1 MRFVCVKMN
10 KNEVFDTIVKSRMYT
25 QSPVSVYT
33 KTPYNYVINSFHS
46 LPHLNMWFA
55 LSNSTFDPNNS
66 DYLETILFWS
76 TVPILT
82 LIFILLVLIIYACC
96 LVVFTN
102 NTTTIKLNP
111 NTNRYFSTNISKKNK
126 KLFKYKFFIS
136 VFVFFLSV
144 SLGLIVYGSEQFHYS
159 FKDVHSNIRNFSNYF
174 AQIGTQAK
182 QAKELI
188 NYQLNTTLPKY
199 EKDIRAAIETS
210 TTINSRNGQIFKEL
224 ANAKRSLNESFN
236 ALDGLNQLDRD
247 KAAYANI
254 MNQIDLVEQTR
265 WAIMIGVVTVNMLLI
280 TLLIIGLIRNSKG
293 SLCFFAFAGVLSL
306 ISIWVLNAL
315 YLGVTVLVSDYCTS
329 PDQYILTVAERNQA
343 KYLVQYYTTCSVS
356 QIGNSKVNKQQI
368 TQFTPFK
375 LDLNK
380 AESKLRTANTIFTDN
395 LVQMSR
401 PFLSE
406 QQLASYNFPESTP
419 IIEKMIDKIRASIR
433 CDQTSVNY
441 RQAVNALCTNSILG
455 LAIVV
460 LAGLIFGFIMPI
472 LICVIPQMWRRMH
485 TKDLY
490 DYHTTNT
497 NGNILNDETHP
508 FIASN
513 NTATA
518 QIRTNISAARQFN
531 ESPSFQRLAANSS
544 STNSNITSNTL
555 NRNRY
560 NTTSRSNY
568 AATTNMQPPNANHYS
583 QTLKMTNRLHN
594 DYMINTD
601 PYSIINN
608 QNSNGFPPAPN
619 QANSNSNVFQ
629 SYYTQT
635 QTTTPGLYH

>member
-1 MRFVCVKMN
+1 MSKNEAYNSLMMTMN
-10 KNEVFDTIVKSRMYT
+10 KARLYS
-25 QSPVSVYT
+25 QSPLAVYT

-111 NTNRYFSTNISKKNK
+111 NTNRYFSNNLNKKNK

-144 SLGLIVYGSEQFHYS
+144 SLGCIVYGSEKFHYS
-159 FKDVHSNIRNFSNYF
+159 FREVNTNIRNFSNYF

-188 NYQLNTTLPKY
+188 NNQINSTLGKY
-199 EKDIRAAIETS
+199 EKDLKAAVDSNRHRSSQVLNELSNVKRA
-210 TTINSRNGQIFKEL
+210 
-224 ANAKRSLNESFN
+224 LNESFN
-236 ALDGLNQLDRD
+236 ALDGLNQLE
-247 KAAYANI
+247 KEKNAYVTM
-254 MNQIDLVEQTR
+254 MNQVDLVEQTR
-265 WAIMIGVVTVNMLLI
+265 WAIMIGVVTINMLLI

-315 YLGVTVLVSDYCTS
+315 YLGITVFVSDYCTS
-329 PDQYILTVAERNQA
+329 PDQYILTVAEKNQM

-356 QIGNSKVNKQQI
+356 QIGNTKINKQQL
-368 TQFTPFK
+368 QSYTPFK

-380 AESKLRTANTIFTDN
+380 VESKLRTANTLYSDN
-395 LVQMSR
+395 LIPMSR
-401 PFLSE
+401 SLLNE
-406 QQLASYNFPESTP
+406 QQIGSYNFQESIS
-419 IIEKMIDKIRASIR
+419 IIEKLIDKIRSSIR
-433 CDQTSVNY
+433 CDQTSHNY

-455 LAIVV
+455 LAFVV
-460 LAGLIFGFIMPI
+460 LAGLVFGFIMPI

-490 DYHTTNT
+490 DYHTNNTT
-497 NGNILNDETHP
+497 NGHLLNEETHP

-513 NTATA
+513 TGTA

-531 ESPSFQRLAANSS
+531 ESPSFQRLAVNSS

-568 AATTNMQPPNANHYS
+568 AATSNIGSNLNHYS

-594 DYMINTD
+594 DYMLHNSAD
-601 PYSIINN
+601 PYSVINSH
-608 QNSNGFPPAPN
+608 QNTNSSMGFPPAPN
-619 QANSNSNVFQ
+619 QTNPNSNVFQ

-635 QTTTPGLYH
+635 QTTAQGLYH